1 MGGYISFGKCNSYY
15 KYMLFYLLSQLVDLF
30 LFQRDYFFKLGS
42 FDKTLVPSHKLIQE
56 MCNYIGIF
64 FFSTILLIYENI
76 IKRGRKEKANENS
89 STKNISNFYTS
100 ELIYKDQLKGK
111 ISLIKII
118 LIIFLFF
125 LVRQIWA
132 AFYKCGLSGL
142 DFWMF
147 EIFFIYI
154 ISSKLFGN
162 PTYKHQKISV
172 YFILIVCG
180 TMRIISIV
188 LIMNDSSHRIYK
200 IYKIFIP
207 IGILLF
213 LASMYLSAYTSC
225 KIKWLMDLKY
235 ISPNKLLIIY
245 GIIGTIICGIAGTI
259 STFVPCE
266 DKIIS
271 FDEMVRI
278 CSQKITRQ
286 YNNKTNYYYD
296 SFIVHHNKIF
306 PEYGNSFYA
315 FKNICLIILKSLTIF
330 LVNFFLLL
338 ILKYLDP
345 LFFICVKFV
354 YYFFVALINIIT
366 TAIQKRNIEKENF
379 VNFFSQAFVII
390 ATLVHIEFI
399 ELNFCDLNYN
409 LKKNITNRSISD
421 SPIYELD
428 IEENEKINDD
438 DNDSSINSND
448 IKN

>member
-1 MGGYISFGKCNSYY
+1 MGGYISFGKCNSNY

-30 LFQRDYFFKLGS
+30 LFQKEYFFQLGS
-42 FDKTLVPSHKLIQE
+42 FDRTLIPNHKLIQE

-64 FFSTILLIYENI
+64 FFSTILLIYENF
-76 IKRGRKEKANENS
+76 IKRGRKEKDNVKI

-100 ELIYKDQLKGK
+100 ELIYKDQLKRN
-111 ISLIKII
+111 ISFIKII

-125 LVRQIWA
+125 LVRQTSVT
-132 AFYKCGLSGL
+132 FYKCGLGGL

-147 EIFFIYI
+147 EMFFIYI

-162 PTYKHQKISV
+162 STYKHQKISV
-172 YFILIVCG
+172 FFVLIICG
-180 TMRIISIV
+180 IMKIIAII
-188 LIMNDSSHRIYK
+188 LIMNDSSHKIYK
-200 IYKIFIP
+200 IYKILIP

-213 LASMYLSAYTSC
+213 IANIYISAYSSC

-245 GIIGTIICGIAGTI
+245 GLMGTIICGIAGTI

-315 FKNICLIILKSLTIF
+315 FKNICLIIMKSITIF
-330 LVNFFLLL
+330 LVNLFLLL
-338 ILKYLDP
+338 ILKYLNP
-345 LFFICVKFV
+345 LFFVCVRFV
-354 YYFFVALINIIT
+354 YYFFVELINIIT
-366 TAIQKRNIEKENF
+366 PAIQKRKIDNETF
-379 VNFFSQAFVII
+379 LDFFSQFFGII
-390 ATLVHIEFI
+390 GILVYIEFI
-399 ELNFCDLNYN
+399 ELNFCDFNYN
-409 LKKNITNRSISD
+409 LKKNIINRSLSD
-421 SPIYELD
+421 SSIELD
-428 IEENEKINDD
+428 IKVNLKENENDD
-438 DNDSSINSND
+438 DLTSNSND
-448 IKN
+448 I